1 MQPVVVISRQ
11 GWWAMG
17 DMKTSTEI
25 GLKIKQRRQQAGLS
39 QERLAEMVGVTFQ
52 QIQKYENG
60 QTTLN
65 ILKLQLIAKAL
76 NHPVND
82 FFEDVADERPRLTV
96 QEGEL
101 LQAFRKIKNSELR
114 GAVLAV
120 ISNINRKAR

>member
-1 MQPVVVISRQ
+1 
-11 GWWAMG
+11 MG
-17 DMKTSTEI
+17 EMVTSSEL
-25 GLKIKQRRQQAGLS
+25 GQKIKQLRQAAGLS

-65 ILKLQLIAKAL
+65 IVKLQQIANAL
-76 NHPVND
+76 NHPAKE
-82 FFEDVADERPRLTV
+82 FFQDVSDDRLRLTI

-114 GAVLAV
+114 ESVLSV
-120 ISNINRKAR
+120 VCNVNRKVR